1 MYDRIL
7 VPLDGSS
14 EAEEALP
21 HARSLA
27 SRFRSELILVR
38 VDEPIPN
45 LPESRYPPEIES
57 VASSYLRRVAEPMI
71 LKQLK
76 VRPLVAFGDPAHEIL
91 ACVDRLR
98 IDLIV
103 LAAGDRT
110 GGWRGRGVVGTL
122 SRKSRVPLLLVRG
135 RPDRPG
141 GTVVGVE
148 G

>member
-7 VPLDGSS
+7 VPLDGSA
-14 EAEEALP
+14 EAEQALP

-57 VASSYLRRVAEPMI
+57 VASTYLRRVAEPMI

-76 VRPLVAFGDPAHEIL
+76 VRPLVVFGDPAHEIV

-103 LAAGDRT
+103 IAAGDRS

-122 SRKSRVPLLLVRG
+122 ARRSTVPLMLVRG
-135 RPDRPG
+135 RPDRTAG
-141 GTVVGVE
+141 QMVGV
-148 G
+148 GG

>member
-7 VPLDGSS
+7 VPLDGSP

-38 VDEPIPN
+38 VDVPIPN

-57 VASSYLRRVAEPMI
+57 TAAAYLRRVAEPMI

-76 VRPLVAFGDPAHEIL
+76 VRPLVVFGDAALEIL
-91 ACVDRLR
+91 ECVDRLR
-98 IDLIV
+98 VNLIV
-103 LAAGDRT
+103 IAAGDRS
-110 GGWRGRGVVGTL
+110 GGWRGRGVVATL
-122 SRKSRVPLLLVRG
+122 ARKSHVPLLLVRG
-135 RPDRPG
+135 HPDRSHG
-141 GTVVGVE
+141 STGL
-148 G
+148 

>member
-7 VPLDGSS
+7 VPLDGSP

-38 VDEPIPN
+38 VDVPIPN

-57 VASSYLRRVAEPMI
+57 AAAAYLRHVAEPMI

-76 VRPLVAFGDPAHEIL
+76 IRPVVVFGDAAHEIL

-98 IDLIV
+98 INLIV
-103 LAAGDRT
+103 LAVGDRS
-110 GGWRGRGVVGTL
+110 GGWRGRGVVATL
-122 SRKSRVPLLLVRG
+122 VRKSHVPLLLVRG
-135 RPDRPG
+135 HPD
-141 GTVVGVE
+141 
-148 G
+148 

>member
-7 VPLDGSS
+7 VPLDGSA
-14 EAEEALP
+14 EAEQALP

-57 VASSYLRRVAEPMI
+57 VASAYLRRVAEPMI

-76 VRPLVAFGDPAHEIL
+76 VRPLVVFGDPAHEIV
-91 ACVDRLR
+91 ACVGRLR
-98 IDLIV
+98 INLII
-103 LAAGDRT
+103 LAAGDRS

-122 SRKSRVPLLLVRG
+122 ARRSEVPLMLVRG
-135 RPDRPG
+135 RPDRTAGP
-141 GTVVGVE
+141 VVGVE
-148 G
+148 N

>member
-7 VPLDGSS
+7 VPLDGSP
-14 EAEEALP
+14 EAEQALP

-27 SRFRSELILVR
+27 SRFRSELILIR

-57 VASSYLRRVAEPMI
+57 VAATYLRRVAEPMI

-76 VRPLVAFGDPAHEIL
+76 VRSLVVFGDPALEIL
-91 ACVDRLR
+91 ASVGRLR

-122 SRKSRVPLLLVRG
+122 ARKSHVPVLLLRD
-135 RPDRPG
+135 RPDRAG
-141 GTVVGVE
+141 GPMVGVE